1 MNDGWIGFLCS
12 TEGTWFLMQ
21 TSIALLFTVNALRVL
36 EKKVFGTTA
45 KHED

>member
-21 TSIALLFTVNALRVL
+21 TSLALLIVVNVLRAL

-45 KHED
+45 NRED